1 MKRYLRSAFPT
12 ELVNKIIDDASY
24 WPHSSVCLERPLTA
38 EYGDGDKM
46 YMRTLP
52 LCIPGTEGDFSLVK
66 DDFKTNGAAWTKKLT
81 LGRAGGPLYPRT
93 LLHPCRKIEFQLW
106 SHDQGWGG
114 GHPGTYQASYT
125 WFDVS
130 TQNLQTSIF
139 SGNTIEWP
147 SSLLFEQSGG
157 ELCSIPTD
165 PKPHI
170 PADTTL
176 QRNVVAKGETTV
188 HTIVWHYLDSYDK
201 DSAEAR
207 EAANQGRGPG
217 TLDGRFV
224 RSMQVGD
231 CIILWVRARFPG
243 WENHVE
249 KAKITVYW
257 MV

>member
-1 MKRYLRSAFPT
+1 M
-12 ELVNKIIDDASY
+12 ELVNRIIDDASY
-24 WPHSSVCLERPLTA
+24 WPHSSVYLERPLTVCS
-38 EYGDGDKM
+38 YDPDVDKM

-66 DDFKTNGAAWTKKLT
+66 DDFKENGAAWTKKLT
-81 LGRAGGPLYPRT
+81 LGKADDPLFSRT

-106 SHDQGWGG
+106 SHDGGACG
-114 GHPGTYQASYT
+114 GHRGTYRDSYT
-125 WFDVS
+125 WFDAGI
-130 TQNLQTSIF
+130 QNLQTSIF
-139 SGNTIEWP
+139 ADNTIEWP
-147 SSLLFEQSGG
+147 ASLLFEPSGG
-157 ELCSIPTD
+157 ELCSIPSD
-165 PKPHI
+165 PKTTI

-176 QRNVVAKGETTV
+176 QKNVVGMRRTKE

-243 WENHVE
+243 WANHVR

-257 MV
+257 KV